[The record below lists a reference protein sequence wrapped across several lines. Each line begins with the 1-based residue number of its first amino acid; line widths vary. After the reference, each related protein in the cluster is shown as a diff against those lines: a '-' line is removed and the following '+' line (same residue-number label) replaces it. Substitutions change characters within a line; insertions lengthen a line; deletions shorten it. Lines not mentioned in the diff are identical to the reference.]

1 MLISGSL
8 ILIIAAVGIWLARSN
23 SQPPKL
29 VNSVTTK
36 HAHATSVSQKPMGT
50 PAVLRIPKLGISA
63 KVQPV
68 GLNPQGNMGAP
79 RSLADVAWYKEG
91 PAPGSTGNAVIA
103 GHFGKPHQTA
113 FWNLESLDVG
123 DRIEV
128 TDANNT
134 VAQFKVTQ
142 TQRVKPDLKTRDQI
156 FGKTDQAHLNLI
168 TCDGVWNKASKSYD
182 ERLIVFSTRV
192 N

>member
-1 MLISGSL
+1 ML
-8 ILIIAAVGIWLARSN
+8 IAAVGIWRGQLN
-23 SQPPKL
+23 SQPLKPSIP
-29 VNSVTTK
+29 VVAK
-36 HAHATSVSQKPMGT
+36 HAHAKSVGQKPMST

-63 KVQPV
+63 KVQSV

-79 RSLADVAWYKEG
+79 RNLANVAWYKEG
-91 PAPGSTGNAVIA
+91 PVPGSTGNAVIA

-113 FWNLESLDVG
+113 FWNLESLSVG

-128 TDANNT
+128 TDTSNT
-134 VAQFKVTQ
+134 IAQFKVTQ
-142 TQRVKPDLKTRDQI
+142 TQRVEPNLDTRDHI

-168 TCDGVWNKASKSYD
+168 TCDGVWNKASKSYN

-192 N
+192 SY